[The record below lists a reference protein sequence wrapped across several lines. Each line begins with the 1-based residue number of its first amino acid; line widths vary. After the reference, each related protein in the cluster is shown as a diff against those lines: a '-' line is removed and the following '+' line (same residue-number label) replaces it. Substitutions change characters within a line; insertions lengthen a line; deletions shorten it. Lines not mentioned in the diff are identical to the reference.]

1 MSHIINDCSYSIG
14 DEIDYAGS
22 KWYVVDE
29 SDCDQDYV
37 TLLKASL
44 LTAEQIGDENNF
56 GEKIGSQITH
66 SNLTP
71 YYWSDACHDKNSEY
85 GSTLYGTE
93 VLTDCEGHSDY
104 STSKVRNILEQR
116 YLPTI
121 QPNNLKEVNGYKI
134 RLMTI
139 NDLVEKFGYHWSMS
153 TNGSSS
159 ALNSLPLW
167 LRVPDDK
174 SYEWGCYWTMS
185 PFTERDA
192 ADEVWCVGY
201 RYSFGGIKVYN
212 GAGVRPVIN
221 LLKSEIE

>member
-1 MSHIINDCSYSIG
+1 MI
-14 DEIDYAGS
+14 
-22 KWYVVDE
+22 W
-29 SDCDQDYV
+29 
-37 TLLKASL
+37 LR
-44 LTAEQIGDENNF
+44 NF
-56 GEKIGSQITH
+56 Q
-66 SNLTP
+66 
-71 YYWSDACHDKNSEY
+71 
-85 GSTLYGTE
+85 
-93 VLTDCEGHSDY
+93 
-104 STSKVRNILEQR
+104 
-116 YLPTI
+116 
-121 QPNNLKEVNGYKI
+121 
-134 RLMTI
+134 
-139 NDLVEKFGYHWSMS
+139 YHWSMS

-167 LRVPDDK
+167 LRVPDGK